1 MANHEHRS
9 SDELQREVDLQ
20 RDRVES
26 RLDSLQARLSPGQF
40 LDEALRYTREG
51 PGAEY
56 VDNLKRSATQNPIP
70 VALLGLSLAWLMA
83 RPAAPASQDHTAQDR
98 TAYDDDFDY
107 DPFPLATVKGS
118 SLQRLGHMPYDDG
131 RHQSE
136 FADDAG
142 RKYRAF
148 ADEAGNRA
156 GHFVDET
163 GNTFRGF
170 MDEAGN
176 RITDFRDEAGNLLD
190 EATGWASHSWRA
202 AGSAMRRAKE
212 GIDSLRDRTMH
223 AGEGLYRRADQF
235 GGGVEHFLRDQPL
248 VAGALAFAIGAAI
261 GAAAPHTREEDEL
274 MGEASDRLKDRAVE
288 EARDLYREGKEQVQQ
303 RYGEAKDE
311 AARLYEESGGRSGQG
326 GAQSRTE
333 RNRPH

>member
-1 MANHEHRS
+1 MADYEHRS
-9 SDELQREVDLQ
+9 SEELQRDIDLQ
-20 RDRVES
+20 RHAVES
-26 RLDSLQARLSPGQF
+26 RLDSLQARLSPGQL

-56 VDNLKRSATQNPIP
+56 VSNLKRSATQNPIP
-70 VALLGLSLAWLMA
+70 VALLGISLAWLMA
-83 RPAAPASQDHTAQDR
+83 RPAGPASDDHHSAF
-98 TAYDDDFDY
+98 DDDLDY
-107 DPFPLATVKGS
+107 DPYPLATVKGT
-118 SLQRLGHMPYDDG
+118 SLQRLGHSPYDDG

-142 RKYRAF
+142 KKYRAF
-148 ADEAGNRA
+148 ADETGNRA

-170 MDEAGN
+170 MDDAGN
-176 RITDFRDEAGNLLD
+176 RITEFRDEAGNLLD

-202 AGSAMRRAKE
+202 AGSAMHRAKG
-212 GIDSLRDRTMH
+212 GIDNLRDRTMH

-235 GGGVEHFLRDQPL
+235 GGGIEHFLRDQPL

-261 GAAAPHTREEDEL
+261 GAALPHTREEDEL
-274 MGEASDRLKDRAVE
+274 IGDASDRLKERAVD

-303 RYGEAKDE
+303 RYGEAKDQ
-311 AARLYEESGGRSGQG
+311 AARLYEESGGISGQG
-326 GAQSRTE
+326 DGQSETE
-333 RNRPH
+333 RSRPH

>member
-1 MANHEHRS
+1 MMAYEEHRS
-9 SDELQREVDLQ
+9 SEELQRDIDHQ
-20 RDRVES
+20 RHAVES
-26 RLDSLQARLSPGQF
+26 RLDSLQARLSPGQL

-70 VALLGLSLAWLMA
+70 VALLGISLAWLMG
-83 RPAAPASQDHTAQDR
+83 RPAAAPASDNHQSAFNEDL
-98 TAYDDDFDY
+98 DY
-107 DPFPLATVKGS
+107 DPYPLATVKGT
-118 SLQRLGHMPYDDG
+118 SLQRLGHSPYDDG

-136 FADDAG
+136 FVDDAG
-142 RKYRAF
+142 KKYRAF
-148 ADEAGNRA
+148 ADETGSRA

-176 RITDFRDEAGNLLD
+176 RVTEFRDEAGNLLD

-202 AGSAMRRAKE
+202 AGSAMHRAKG

-235 GGGVEHFLRDQPL
+235 GGGLEHFLRDQPL

-274 MGEASDRLKDRAVE
+274 MGEASDRLKDRAAD

-303 RYGEAKDE
+303 RYGEAKEE
-311 AARLYEESGGRSGQG
+311 AARLYEESGGISGQEG
-326 GAQSRTE
+326 DGPDPADRS
-333 RNRPH
+333 RPH